1 MGAGTLWTG
10 NLGSAVRM
18 LMAYMLM
25 AYRPDPCRN
34 HRVHSG
40 GKGRRRTGSLR
51 PRTTFRLAFL
61 NLPVVSCVKGEGGGA
76 FIHETGSYEEN
87 IHPDRR

>member
-1 MGAGTLWTG
+1 MGASTLWTG
-10 NLGSAVRM
+10 DLGSAVRM
-18 LMAYMLM
+18 PMAC
-25 AYRPDPCRN
+25 RPDPYRN

-40 GKGRRRTGSLR
+40 GKGRHRTGSLR
-51 PRTTFRLAFL
+51 PRMTFRLAFL
-61 NLPVVSCVKGEGGGA
+61 NLPVVSCVKGEVGGA